1 MGSGDRPAAQRRGAL
16 VGVALVLAAV
26 VAGSDNAFGLKVDKV
41 RTPLTIGRDALSF
54 SLSSQRSGL
63 LYVLLWDKAS
73 GRLAQIFPNDLDRQN
88 KVVAG
93 KPFTFPRPDWA
104 YEADPPQG
112 DWEVLTIVS
121 DSPRDFTALGLTA
134 HQAGD
139 SLPQASVEAA
149 LGKAGGGAALAGEAR
164 CPDGGACPA
173 AYAAARFTVA
183 ETAPAERKPPV
194 AKATPPREPRSPPKD
209 DGTEADRKYVED
221 LNKTLD
227 RMLKEK

>member
-1 MGSGDRPAAQRRGAL
+1 M
-16 VGVALVLAAV
+16 
-26 VAGSDNAFGLKVDKV
+26 
-41 RTPLTIGRDALSF
+41 
-54 SLSSQRSGL
+54 
-63 LYVLLWDKAS
+63 
-73 GRLAQIFPNDLDRQN
+73 
-88 KVVAG
+88 
-93 KPFTFPRPDWA
+93 
-104 YEADPPQG
+104 
-112 DWEVLTIVS
+112 LTIVS
-121 DSPRDFTALGLTA
+121 EAPRDFTTLGLTA